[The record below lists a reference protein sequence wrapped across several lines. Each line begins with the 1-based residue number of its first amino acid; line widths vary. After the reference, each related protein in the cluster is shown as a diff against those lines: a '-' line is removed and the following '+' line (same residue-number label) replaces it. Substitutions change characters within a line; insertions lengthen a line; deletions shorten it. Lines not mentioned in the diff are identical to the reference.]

1 MPYIKDDRRA
11 KIDTH
16 VSEVISALRE
26 LGWNEGDMNYAIS
39 RIVGA
44 AFEEEMRYHT
54 IARVTGVLSN
64 VATEFERR
72 CVAPYEEAACQ
83 ANGDVGEY
91 ARIGAKLHDAARER
105 LAEVLAKTS
114 KGN

>member
-1 MPYIKDDRRA
+1 MPYIKEDRRT

-26 LGWNEGDMNYAIS
+26 LGWSEGDLNYTIS

-72 CVAPYEEAACQ
+72 FVGPYEEAAIIS
-83 ANGDVGEY
+83 NGDVPEY
-91 ARIGAKLHDAARER
+91 SRIESRLEDAKRGPMIEALE
-105 LAEVLAKTS
+105 AK
-114 KGN
+114 

>member
-1 MPYIKDDRRA
+1 MPYIKEERRA

-16 VSEVISALRE
+16 LSEVISALRE
-26 LGWNEGDMNYAIS
+26 LGWKEGDMNYTIS

-72 CVAPYEEAACQ
+72 FVGPYEESAIAT
-83 ANGDVGEY
+83 NGDVPEY
-91 ARIGAKLHDAARER
+91 SRIESRLKDTRRER
-105 LAEVLAKTS
+105 IAEALSS
-114 KGN
+114 KK